1 MIKTFFLYLHK
12 HYKTVHPNMTIST
25 SKTKRNILEVARQ
38 LFAKQGFENTTINEI
53 ADISNYGRRTIYT
66 YFKNKK
72 EIYRDVIGLELER
85 LHKALEAVINKDL
98 AADEKLMLFTFARL
112 NVIKEVVSRN
122 GTLRADFF
130 RDIWLVENVRKEFD
144 KKEIKY
150 LESIL
155 TDGCNDGVF
164 DVSNKSKTAEILHYA
179 LKGLEVPTIRGV
191 LSLRYENSEDREIVH
206 NLIFKGL
213 NNK

>member
-1 MIKTFFLYLHK
+1 
-12 HYKTVHPNMTIST
+12 MTTTT

-38 LFAKQGFENTTINEI
+38 LFAKKGVENTTINEI
-53 ADISNYGRRTIYT
+53 ADISEYGRRTIYT

-72 EIYRDVIGLELER
+72 EIYRAVISSEIESM
-85 LHKALEAVINKDL
+85 HKALEEVMKRDL
-98 AADEKLMLFTFARL
+98 PADDMLMLFTFARL
-112 NVIKEVVSRN
+112 RVIKEVVTRN

-130 RDIWLVENVRKEFD
+130 RDIWAVETVRKEFD

-150 LESIL
+150 LENIL
-155 TDGCNDGVF
+155 TKGVEEDVF
-164 DVSNKSKTAEILHYA
+164 DIKNPSKIAEILHYA

-191 LSLRYENSEDREIVH
+191 LNLRYDISEDREIVH
-206 NLIFKGL
+206 DLIFKGL

>member
-1 MIKTFFLYLHK
+1 
-12 HYKTVHPNMTIST
+12 MTAST

-38 LFAKQGFENTTINEI
+38 LFARKGVENTTINEI
-53 ADISNYGRRTIYT
+53 ADISEYGRRTIYT

-72 EIYRDVIGLELER
+72 EIYRAVISSELESM
-85 LHKALEAVINKDL
+85 HKSLEEVIKRSMP
-98 AADEKLMLFTFARL
+98 ADEMLMLFTFARL
-112 NVIKEVVSRN
+112 RVIKEVVTRN

-130 RDIWLVENVRKEFD
+130 RDIWSVETVRKEFD

-150 LESIL
+150 LEHIL
-155 TDGCNDGVF
+155 ENGVEEEVF
-164 DVSNKSKTAEILHYA
+164 EIKNTSKTAEILHYA

-191 LSLRYENSEDREIVH
+191 LNLRYDCSDDRDIVH
-206 NLIFKGL
+206 DLIFKGL